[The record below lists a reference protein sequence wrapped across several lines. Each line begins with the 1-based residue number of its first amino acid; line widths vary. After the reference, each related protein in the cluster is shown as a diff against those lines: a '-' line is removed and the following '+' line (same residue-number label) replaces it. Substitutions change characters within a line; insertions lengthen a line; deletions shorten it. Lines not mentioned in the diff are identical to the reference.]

1 MPQPDVGPR
10 SAARNAAWI
19 QEAFKADRAAMLKQ
33 MEHQHAALLKRIN
46 EWCDVQAKAEA
57 ERARRFVE
65 PLEENFSGEGS
76 VEEEKARLR
85 AVAHQLQKEREELQ
99 AWKTSALV
107 NVSKKETAVANVA
120 SAALAMESGSMAR
133 VRWQLATSRII
144 DLLQTS
150 SRKES
155 LAAKMK
161 KNMNQSMLASLA
173 AGRASEKEE
182 ARQSKFLEEDE
193 EVKTPKEILLW
204 GIPWLKKIVTGYYFE
219 LFFVFLIIVNC
230 GTMIAQIELI
240 GGKLAYEVGLQ
251 TTPVDTADEF
261 FFWAELCFGLAF
273 TFEII
278 VKFIAFGILGF
289 WKLAW
294 NWMDLFV
301 VLTWIID
308 VLGAAVEINPMM
320 FRVLRMAKLGRIVRV
335 LKVIQQFDSLHLLLG
350 SIRASFDILAW
361 SALVLLIMM
370 TVCALAM
377 SQFVQGWIEA
387 TPSADADLR
396 QEVWRLFGN
405 VGRGLVSMFEL
416 TLANYAGITRSMME
430 NVSPWFAVG
439 ILAYKLVVGFAVLK
453 VITGIFIQQTMR
465 VANEDDELL
474 VLQKK
479 RLVESHAKGVGTLFK
494 ELDADGSGALDKDE
508 FTRALSD
515 PRFRVWLSALDLQ
528 SSDAENLF
536 NLLDDGD
543 GSISYQEFLS
553 GAKRLKGGAQSI
565 DLVTL
570 MRECGNMHTDIRQL
584 SFTVEKMAERMK
596 LMKH

>member
-1 MPQPDVGPR
+1 
-10 SAARNAAWI
+10 
-19 QEAFKADRAAMLKQ
+19 
-33 MEHQHAALLKRIN
+33 MEHQHSALLKRIN

-57 ERARRFVE
+57 QRARAWAQ
-65 PLEENFSGEGS
+65 PLEEDFLGKGES
-76 VEEEKARLR
+76 IEEEKARLR
-85 AVAHQLQKEREELQ
+85 AFARQLQKEKEELE
-99 AWKTSALV
+99 AWKASSLV
-107 NVSKKETAVANVA
+107 SVSKKESAVANIA
-120 SAALAMESGSMAR
+120 SAAMAIEHGNIAR
-133 VRWQLATSRII
+133 ARWHMATSRII
-144 DLLQTS
+144 DLFHGGRRQ
-150 SRKES
+150 S
-155 LAAKMK
+155 LVEKMK
-161 KNMNQSMLASLA
+161 KNMNNSMLASLA
-173 AGRASEKEE
+173 AVNTDKED
-182 ARQSKFLEEDE
+182 RRSKSFVEEGDE
-193 EVKTPKEILLW
+193 VRTAKTMALW
-204 GIPWLKKIVTGYYFE
+204 GIPCLKKIVTGYPFE
-219 LFFVFLIIVNC
+219 LFFVFLIVVNC

-251 TTPVDTADEF
+251 STPVNTLDDF
-261 FFWAELCFGLAF
+261 FFYVELGFGIAF
-273 TFEII
+273 SFEII
-278 VKFIAFGILGF
+278 LKFIAFGLLGF
-289 WKLAW
+289 WQLMW
-294 NWMDLFV
+294 NLMDLFV

-396 QEVWRLFGN
+396 QEIWRLFGN

-479 RLVESHAKGVGTLFK
+479 RLVESHAKGVGVLFK
-494 ELDADGSGALDKDE
+494 ELDSDGSGALDKDE

-515 PRFRVWLSALDLQ
+515 PRLRVWLAALDLQ

-570 MRECGNMHTDIRQL
+570 MRECGNMHNDIRQL
-584 SFTVEKMAERMK
+584 SSTVEKMADKLK